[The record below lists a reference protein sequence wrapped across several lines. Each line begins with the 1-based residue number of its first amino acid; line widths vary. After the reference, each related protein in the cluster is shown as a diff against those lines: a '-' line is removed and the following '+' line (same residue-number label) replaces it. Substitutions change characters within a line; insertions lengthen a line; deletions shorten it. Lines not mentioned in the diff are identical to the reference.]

1 RAVRMVGGVTDI
13 SQRSAI
19 EQELRSS
26 EANLRV
32 AEQIALLGSWR
43 WDVLRDSTTW
53 SSGMYV
59 LTGVPPGAPPAFAQ
73 QAQFFTADSYNR
85 LRDAASRAVTEGE
98 PYSLELEMI
107 RRDGE
112 HRWVLSRGNIERNER
127 DEVIALFGT

>member
-1 RAVRMVGGVTDI
+1 MTDI

-59 LTGVPPGAPPAFAQ
+59 LTGMPLGTPRPLRSRRSSLPPTAITACVKPPAA
-73 QAQFFTADSYNR
+73 
-85 LRDAASRAVTEGE
+85 
-98 PYSLELEMI
+98 P
-107 RRDGE
+107 
-112 HRWVLSRGNIERNER
+112 
-127 DEVIALFGT
+127 